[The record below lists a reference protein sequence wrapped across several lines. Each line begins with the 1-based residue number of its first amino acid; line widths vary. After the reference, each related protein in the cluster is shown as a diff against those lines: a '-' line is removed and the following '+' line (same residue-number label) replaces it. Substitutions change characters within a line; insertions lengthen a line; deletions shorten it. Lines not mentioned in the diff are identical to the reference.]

1 MEKYYLTIDPSKLE
15 QPINPTNPTNPINPM
30 NTMNTMNPMNTMNQL
45 TIRSVDINNSDSPK
59 TLKKNISNEN
69 FIKFQWAWVI

>member
-15 QPINPTNPTNPINPM
+15 PIKPTNP
-30 NTMNTMNPMNTMNQL
+30 MNPMNPMNQL

-69 FIKFQWAWVI
+69 FIKYQWAWVI

>member
-15 QPINPTNPTNPINPM
+15 QPMKPM
-30 NTMNTMNPMNTMNQL
+30 KPMNPMNPMNQL

>member
-15 QPINPTNPTNPINPM
+15 QPILPIKPILPM
-30 NTMNTMNPMNTMNQL
+30 KPMNQL

>member
-15 QPINPTNPTNPINPM
+15 QPMKPMNPMNPM
-30 NTMNTMNPMNTMNQL
+30 NTMNTMNQL

>member
-15 QPINPTNPTNPINPM
+15 QP
-30 NTMNTMNPMNTMNQL
+30 MNPMNPILPIKPILPMKPMNQL

-69 FIKFQWAWVI
+69 FIKFQWAWVL

>member
-15 QPINPTNPTNPINPM
+15 QPIKPM
-30 NTMNTMNPMNTMNQL
+30 NTIKPMNPMNQL

>member
-15 QPINPTNPTNPINPM
+15 QPIKPTNQTNQ
-30 NTMNTMNPMNTMNQL
+30 MNTMNQL

-69 FIKFQWAWVI
+69 FIKFQWAWVL

>member
-1 MEKYYLTIDPSKLE
+1 MEKYYLTIDPPKLE
-15 QPINPTNPTNPINPM
+15 QPIKPT
-30 NTMNTMNPMNTMNQL
+30 NPMNTMNQL

>member
-15 QPINPTNPTNPINPM
+15 QP
-30 NTMNTMNPMNTMNQL
+30 MNPMNPILPIKPILPMKPMNQL

>member
-15 QPINPTNPTNPINPM
+15 QPILPIKPILPM
-30 NTMNTMNPMNTMNQL
+30 KPMNQL

-69 FIKFQWAWVI
+69 FIKFQWAWVL

>member
-15 QPINPTNPTNPINPM
+15 PIKLMNPIKPIKPM
-30 NTMNTMNPMNTMNQL
+30 NPIKPIKPMNPMNQL

-59 TLKKNISNEN
+59 TLRKNISNEN
-69 FIKFQWAWVI
+69 FIKYQWAWIM

>member
-15 QPINPTNPTNPINPM
+15 QPILPIKPM
-30 NTMNTMNPMNTMNQL
+30 NTMNTMNQL

-69 FIKFQWAWVI
+69 FIKFQWAWVL